1 MANSVIAR
9 KYKTATLSKANVSI
23 GANNTRTAE
32 VFDIPSDG
40 TKILC
45 ATMVASPNPDW
56 VLCHPYILSDTIVS
70 VRMKNEYTGTL
81 SGTLSVAI
89 IYQ

>member
-1 MANSVIAR
+1 MASSMIAR

-23 GANNTRTAE
+23 GPNGVRAAE
-32 VFDIPSDG
+32 DFIIPSDG

-45 ATMVASPNPDW
+45 ATMVASPNPEW
-56 VLCHPYILSDTIVS
+56 VLCRPYILSDTIVS
-70 VRMKNEYTGTL
+70 VRMKNEYTSAL

-89 IYQ
+89 IYE